1 MIKRISIIGCGSIG
15 TEILLSLKRG
25 DIPNAAVFSVFDIKV
40 EAVKQILKEMGD
52 ENIEIFT
59 DFEALLNSSTFALT
73 DIVIEAA
80 SKMAVKEYGKKI
92 LESGKKFVTLSSGAF
107 QDNCLLSELLQV
119 AEKKKGSLIIPT
131 GAIAGLDAIRSVRRN
146 LSELSI
152 TTTKNPSAL
161 RGAPFFKDSQIK
173 LELIREKTVLFEG
186 SAAEAI
192 SKFPANVNVAVTLAL
207 AGLGLHKTRV
217 RIVVD
222 PEIIVNQHEIFAS
235 GGFGE
240 ISITTRNN
248 PMITNP
254 KTSALAAFSAIESI
268 RGLCFDSF
276 RVGS

>member
-1 MIKRISIIGCGSIG
+1 
-15 TEILLSLKRG
+15 
-25 DIPNAAVFSVFDIKV
+25 
-40 EAVKQILKEMGD
+40 MGH
-52 ENIEIFT
+52 
-59 DFEALLNSSTFALT
+59 L
-73 DIVIEAA
+73 
-80 SKMAVKEYGKKI
+80 
-92 LESGKKFVTLSSGAF
+92 
-107 QDNCLLSELLQV
+107 
-119 AEKKKGSLIIPT
+119 
-131 GAIAGLDAIRSVRRN
+131 
-146 LSELSI
+146 
-152 TTTKNPSAL
+152 
-161 RGAPFFKDSQIK
+161 FFRDSQIK
-173 LELIREKTVLFEG
+173 LEQIREKTVLFEG

-222 PEIIVNQHEIFAS
+222 PEIIVNQHEIYAS

-254 KTSALAAFSAIESI
+254 KTSALAAFSAIETI